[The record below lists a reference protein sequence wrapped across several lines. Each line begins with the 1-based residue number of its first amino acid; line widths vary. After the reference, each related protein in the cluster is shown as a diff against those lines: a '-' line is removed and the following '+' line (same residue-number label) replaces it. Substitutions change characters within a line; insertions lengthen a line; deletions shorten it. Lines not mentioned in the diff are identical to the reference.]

1 MLVCCEESVLVE
13 DDAEAGM
20 RDASEDIPPA
30 LVVVDAADDDV
41 LDDDDAADDDA
52 ADDDAADDDAAEDE
66 KWPVVSDFPS
76 PPRAQD
82 NNGIVAEPSSL

>member
-1 MLVCCEESVLVE
+1 MLVCSEESVLVE

-52 ADDDAADDDAAEDE
+52 AEDE

-82 NNGIVAEPSSL
+82 DNGIVAEPSSM

>member
-1 MLVCCEESVLVE
+1 MRVCEESVLVK
-13 DDAEAGM
+13 DDAEAEM

-52 ADDDAADDDAAEDE
+52 ADDDAAEDE
-66 KWPVVSDFPS
+66 KWSVVSDIPS
-76 PPRAQD
+76 PPREQD
-82 NNGIVAEPSSL
+82 DNGIVAGPSSM

>member
-1 MLVCCEESVLVE
+1 MRVCEESVLVK
-13 DDAEAGM
+13 DDAKAEM
-20 RDASEDIPPA
+20 RDAMEDIPPA

-52 ADDDAADDDAAEDE
+52 AEDE
-66 KWPVVSDFPS
+66 KLPVVSDFPS

-82 NNGIVAEPSSL
+82 DNGIVVEPSRM

>member
-1 MLVCCEESVLVE
+1 MLVCEESVLVE

-52 ADDDAADDDAAEDE
+52 AEDE
-66 KWPVVSDFPS
+66 KWSVVSDIPS

-82 NNGIVAEPSSL
+82 DNGIVAGTSSM

>member
-1 MLVCCEESVLVE
+1 MLVCSEESVLVE

-52 ADDDAADDDAAEDE
+52 AEDE
-66 KWPVVSDFPS
+66 KLTVVSDFPS

-82 NNGIVAEPSSL
+82 DNGIVAEPSSM